1 MSKRPAVFKPTG
13 LRSFYERQGFDPAR
27 QLAYK
32 YKIQQVLYQF
42 KVVDPPA
49 AQLAT
54 PAKRGTSGVG
64 MIRPG
69 GDGRAPEVGD
79 GGNMGVIAKLNVDHL
94 IGKEVG
100 TSTILK
106 ELARGGMAI
115 VFIAY
120 QRTLKRQIA
129 LKILPKSMLT
139 PKTAE
144 RFQSEAE
151 SAAILSHPNIIPVY
165 EVGETDDF
173 LFFTMQLVQGKSLG
187 RYIQMAM
194 KNLLPSRR
202 SIPVDEAARIT
213 VKVLDA
219 LAYAHGEEIIHR
231 DIKPDNIL
239 IERHTQRPLITD
251 FGVAKVLRGED
262 DKTPMIQG
270 TPVYMPPEQI
280 LGRDVDA
287 RSDIYAVGTM
297 LFKMLSPDL
306 PFPPYSSKTDLLKQ
320 KIRRKDGIF
329 LKRPSEV
336 NPHVDEE
343 IDRVILKAT
352 AYRQEDRYAD
362 CRSFMQDL
370 EHYRQSL

>member
-1 MSKRPAVFKPTG
+1 MRRYRANAMSA
-13 LRSFYERQGFDPAR
+13 
-27 QLAYK
+27 
-32 YKIQQVLYQF
+32 
-42 KVVDPPA
+42 
-49 AQLAT
+49 
-54 PAKRGTSGVG
+54 
-64 MIRPG
+64 
-69 GDGRAPEVGD
+69 
-79 GGNMGVIAKLNVDHL
+79 IAKIKVDHL

-129 LKILPKSMLT
+129 LKILPKTLMT
-139 PKTAE
+139 PKTAQ

-187 RYIQMAM
+187 RMIEMAR

-202 SIPVDEAARIT
+202 TIPLEEAVRIT
-213 VKVLDA
+213 MLILDA
-219 LAYAHGEEIIHR
+219 LYYAHGEDIIHR
-231 DIKPDNIL
+231 DIKPDNVL
-239 IERHTQRPLITD
+239 VEKHTQRPLITD

-262 DKTPMIQG
+262 DKMPMIQG

-280 LGRDVDA
+280 LGRKVDS

-297 LFKMLSPDL
+297 LFKMLAPVL
-306 PFPPYSSKTDLLKQ
+306 PFPPYRSKMDLLKQ
-320 KIRRKDGIF
+320 KVRRKDGIF

-336 NPHVDEE
+336 NAHADET
-343 IDRVILKAT
+343 IDSIVMKAT
-352 AYRQEDRYAD
+352 AYRKEDRYDD
-362 CRSFMQDL
+362 CRLFKQDL
-370 EHYRQSL
+370 ESYSQSI

>member
-1 MSKRPAVFKPTG
+1 
-13 LRSFYERQGFDPAR
+13 
-27 QLAYK
+27 
-32 YKIQQVLYQF
+32 
-42 KVVDPPA
+42 
-49 AQLAT
+49 
-54 PAKRGTSGVG
+54 
-64 MIRPG
+64 
-69 GDGRAPEVGD
+69 
-79 GGNMGVIAKLNVDHL
+79 MGAIANIKVDHL

-100 TSTILK
+100 TATILK

-139 PKTAE
+139 PKTAR

-187 RYIQMAM
+187 RMIDAVR

-202 SIPVDEAARIT
+202 TIPLEEAVRIT
-213 VKVLDA
+213 IHILDA
-219 LAYAHGEEIIHR
+219 LHYAHGQEIIHR

-239 IERHTQRPLITD
+239 VEKHTQRPLITD

-262 DKTPMIQG
+262 ERLPMIQG
-270 TPVYMPPEQI
+270 TPVYMPPEQV
-280 LGRDVDA
+280 LGREVDA

-306 PFPPYSSKTDLLKQ
+306 PFPPYSSKTELLKL
-320 KIRRKDGIF
+320 KVRRKDGIF
-329 LKRPSEV
+329 VRRPSEV
-336 NPHVDEE
+336 NPHADETLDQ
-343 IDRVILKAT
+343 IVLKAT
-352 AYRQEDRYAD
+352 AYRREDRYAD
-362 CRSFMQDL
+362 CRLFMQDL
-370 EHYRQSL
+370 ESYARSF

>member
-1 MSKRPAVFKPTG
+1 MADA
-13 LRSFYERQGFDPAR
+13 LRILETAE
-27 QLAYK
+27 
-32 YKIQQVLYQF
+32 I
-42 KVVDPPA
+42 
-49 AQLAT
+49 
-54 PAKRGTSGVG
+54 
-64 MIRPG
+64 
-69 GDGRAPEVGD
+69 
-79 GGNMGVIAKLNVDHL
+79 MGAIAKLNVDHL

-129 LKILPKSMLT
+129 LKILPKNLLT
-139 PKTAE
+139 PKTAT

-151 SAAILSHPNIIPVY
+151 SAAILSHPNILPVY
-165 EVGETDDF
+165 EVGETDEF

-187 RYIQMAM
+187 RFIQMVQ

-202 SIPVDEAARIT
+202 TIPVDEAVRIT
-213 VKVLDA
+213 VNVLDA
-219 LAYAHGEEIIHR
+219 LAYAHAEEIIHR

-239 IERHTQRPLITD
+239 IESHTQRPLITD

-262 DKTPMIQG
+262 EKAPMIQG

-320 KIRRKDGIF
+320 KIRRKDGMF

-336 NPHVDEE
+336 NPYVDEA
-343 IDRVILKAT
+343 IDRIIIKAT
-352 AYRQEDRYAD
+352 AYRQEDRYDD
-362 CRSFMQDL
+362 CRSFKQDL
-370 EHYRQSL
+370 EHYRQTL

>member
-1 MSKRPAVFKPTG
+1 MRRYRANAMSA
-13 LRSFYERQGFDPAR
+13 
-27 QLAYK
+27 
-32 YKIQQVLYQF
+32 
-42 KVVDPPA
+42 
-49 AQLAT
+49 
-54 PAKRGTSGVG
+54 
-64 MIRPG
+64 
-69 GDGRAPEVGD
+69 
-79 GGNMGVIAKLNVDHL
+79 IAKIKVDHL

-129 LKILPKSMLT
+129 LKILPKKLMT
-139 PKTAE
+139 AKTAQ

-187 RYIQMAM
+187 RIIEMAR

-202 SIPVDEAARIT
+202 TIPLEEAVRIT
-213 VKVLDA
+213 MLILDA
-219 LAYAHGEEIIHR
+219 LYYAHGEDIIHR
-231 DIKPDNIL
+231 DIKPDNVL
-239 IERHTQRPLITD
+239 VEKHTQRPLITD

-262 DKTPMIQG
+262 EKMPMIQG

-280 LGRDVDA
+280 LGRKVDA

-297 LFKMLSPDL
+297 LFKMLAPVL
-306 PFPPYSSKTDLLKQ
+306 PFPPYRSKMDLLKQ
-320 KIRRKDGIF
+320 KVRRKDGIF

-336 NPHVDEE
+336 NAHADET
-343 IDRVILKAT
+343 IDGIVLKAT
-352 AYRQEDRYAD
+352 AYRKEDRYAD
-362 CRSFMQDL
+362 CRQFMQDL
-370 EHYRQSL
+370 KSYSQSL

>member
-1 MSKRPAVFKPTG
+1 
-13 LRSFYERQGFDPAR
+13 
-27 QLAYK
+27 
-32 YKIQQVLYQF
+32 
-42 KVVDPPA
+42 
-49 AQLAT
+49 
-54 PAKRGTSGVG
+54 
-64 MIRPG
+64 
-69 GDGRAPEVGD
+69 
-79 GGNMGVIAKLNVDHL
+79 MGAIANINVDHL

-100 TSTILK
+100 TATILK

-120 QRTLKRQIA
+120 QRTLRRQIA
-129 LKILPKSMLT
+129 LKILPKKLLT
-139 PKTAE
+139 PKTAQ

-187 RYIQMAM
+187 RIIEMVR

-202 SIPVDEAARIT
+202 TLPLEEAVRIT
-213 VKVLDA
+213 TEVLDA
-219 LAYAHGEEIIHR
+219 LYYAHGEDIIHR

-239 IERHTQRPLITD
+239 VEKHTQRPLITD

-262 DKTPMIQG
+262 ERMPMIQG

-280 LGRDVDA
+280 LGREVDA

-297 LFKMLSPDL
+297 LFKMLAPEL

-320 KIRRKDGIF
+320 KVRRKDGIF
-329 LKRPSEV
+329 LKRPSEM
-336 NPHVDEE
+336 NPSADEA
-343 IDRVILKAT
+343 IDRIVFKAT
-352 AYRQEDRYAD
+352 AYRKEDRYED
-362 CRSFMQDL
+362 CRQFKQDL
-370 EHYRQSL
+370 ETYAQSN

>member
-1 MSKRPAVFKPTG
+1 MALTAGHHATALFEKPKAVN
-13 LRSFYERQGFDPAR
+13 A
-27 QLAYK
+27 
-32 YKIQQVLYQF
+32 
-42 KVVDPPA
+42 
-49 AQLAT
+49 
-54 PAKRGTSGVG
+54 
-64 MIRPG
+64 
-69 GDGRAPEVGD
+69 
-79 GGNMGVIAKLNVDHL
+79 MGAIANINVDHL

-100 TSTILK
+100 TATILK

-129 LKILPKSMLT
+129 LKILPKKLLT
-139 PKTAE
+139 SKTAQ

-187 RYIQMAM
+187 RIIEMVR

-202 SIPVDEAARIT
+202 TLPLEEAVRIT
-213 VKVLDA
+213 TEVLDA
-219 LAYAHGEEIIHR
+219 LYYAHGEDIIHR

-239 IERHTQRPLITD
+239 VEKHTQRPLITD

-262 DKTPMIQG
+262 ERMPMIQG

-280 LGRDVDA
+280 LGREVDA

-297 LFKMLSPDL
+297 LFKMLAPEL

-320 KIRRKDGIF
+320 KVRRKDGIF

-336 NPHVDEE
+336 NPYADET
-343 IDRVILKAT
+343 IDRIVFKAT
-352 AYRQEDRYAD
+352 AYRKEDRYED
-362 CRSFMQDL
+362 CRQFKQDL
-370 EHYRQSL
+370 EAYAQSN

>member
-1 MSKRPAVFKPTG
+1 MLGSAGQAARVS
-13 LRSFYERQGFDPAR
+13 LRKLETAD
-27 QLAYK
+27 
-32 YKIQQVLYQF
+32 
-42 KVVDPPA
+42 
-49 AQLAT
+49 T
-54 PAKRGTSGVG
+54 
-64 MIRPG
+64 
-69 GDGRAPEVGD
+69 
-79 GGNMGVIAKLNVDHL
+79 MGAIAKLKVDHL

-129 LKILPKSMLT
+129 LKILPKMLLT
-139 PKTAE
+139 PKAAM

-187 RYIQMAM
+187 RMIEMVR

-202 SIPVDEAARIT
+202 TIPVDEAVRIT
-213 VKVLDA
+213 LKVLDA

-239 IERHTQRPLITD
+239 VEKHTQRPLITD

-262 DKTPMIQG
+262 EKMPMIQG

-297 LFKMLSPDL
+297 FFKMLSPDL
-306 PFPPYSSKTDLLKQ
+306 PFPPYRSKTDLLKQ

-336 NPHVDEE
+336 NPYVDDA
-343 IDRVILKAT
+343 IDRIILKAT
-352 AYRQEDRYAD
+352 AYRQDDRYAD
-362 CRSFMQDL
+362 CRMFMQDL
-370 EHYRQSL
+370 EHYLQTL

>member
-1 MSKRPAVFKPTG
+1 MALTAGHHATALFKMPKAVN
-13 LRSFYERQGFDPAR
+13 A
-27 QLAYK
+27 
-32 YKIQQVLYQF
+32 
-42 KVVDPPA
+42 
-49 AQLAT
+49 
-54 PAKRGTSGVG
+54 
-64 MIRPG
+64 
-69 GDGRAPEVGD
+69 
-79 GGNMGVIAKLNVDHL
+79 MGAIANINVDHL

-100 TSTILK
+100 TATILK

-120 QRTLKRQIA
+120 QRTLRRQIA
-129 LKILPKSMLT
+129 MKILPKKLLT
-139 PKTAE
+139 PKTAQ

-187 RYIQMAM
+187 RIIEMVR

-202 SIPVDEAARIT
+202 TLPLEEAVRIT
-213 VKVLDA
+213 TEVLDA
-219 LAYAHGEEIIHR
+219 LYYAHGEDIIHR

-239 IERHTQRPLITD
+239 VEKHTQRPLITD

-262 DKTPMIQG
+262 ERMPMIQG

-280 LGRDVDA
+280 LGREVDA

-297 LFKMLSPDL
+297 LFKMLAPEL

-320 KIRRKDGIF
+320 KVRRKDGIF
-329 LKRPSEV
+329 LKRPSEM
-336 NPHVDEE
+336 NPSADEA
-343 IDRVILKAT
+343 IDRIVFKAT
-352 AYRQEDRYAD
+352 AYRKEDRYED
-362 CRSFMQDL
+362 CRQFKQDL
-370 EHYRQSL
+370 ETYAQSN

>member
-1 MSKRPAVFKPTG
+1 
-13 LRSFYERQGFDPAR
+13 
-27 QLAYK
+27 
-32 YKIQQVLYQF
+32 
-42 KVVDPPA
+42 
-49 AQLAT
+49 
-54 PAKRGTSGVG
+54 
-64 MIRPG
+64 
-69 GDGRAPEVGD
+69 
-79 GGNMGVIAKLNVDHL
+79 MGAIANINVDHL

-100 TSTILK
+100 TATILK

-120 QRTLKRQIA
+120 QRTLRRQIA
-129 LKILPKSMLT
+129 LKILPKKLLT
-139 PKTAE
+139 PKTAQ

-187 RYIQMAM
+187 RIIEMVR

-202 SIPVDEAARIT
+202 TLPLEEAVRIT
-213 VKVLDA
+213 TEILDA
-219 LAYAHGEEIIHR
+219 LYYAHGEDIIHR

-239 IERHTQRPLITD
+239 VEKHTQRPLITD

-262 DKTPMIQG
+262 ERMPMIQG

-280 LGRDVDA
+280 LGREVDA

-297 LFKMLSPDL
+297 LFKMLAPEL

-320 KIRRKDGIF
+320 KVRRKDGIF
-329 LKRPSEV
+329 LKRPSEM
-336 NPHVDEE
+336 NPSADEA
-343 IDRVILKAT
+343 IDRIVFKAT
-352 AYRQEDRYAD
+352 AYRKEDRYED
-362 CRSFMQDL
+362 CRQFKQDL
-370 EHYRQSL
+370 ETYAQSN

>member
-1 MSKRPAVFKPTG
+1 
-13 LRSFYERQGFDPAR
+13 
-27 QLAYK
+27 
-32 YKIQQVLYQF
+32 
-42 KVVDPPA
+42 
-49 AQLAT
+49 
-54 PAKRGTSGVG
+54 
-64 MIRPG
+64 
-69 GDGRAPEVGD
+69 
-79 GGNMGVIAKLNVDHL
+79 MGAIAKINVDHL
-94 IGKEVG
+94 LGKEVG
-100 TSTILK
+100 TATILK

-129 LKILPKSMLT
+129 LKILPKKLLT
-139 PKTAE
+139 PKTAQ

-187 RYIQMAM
+187 RIIEMVR

-202 SIPVDEAARIT
+202 TLPLEEAVRIT
-213 VKVLDA
+213 TEVLDA
-219 LAYAHGEEIIHR
+219 LYYAHGEDIIHR

-239 IERHTQRPLITD
+239 VEKHTQRPLITD

-262 DKTPMIQG
+262 ERMPMIQG

-280 LGRDVDA
+280 LGREVDA

-297 LFKMLSPDL
+297 LFKMLSPEL

-320 KIRRKDGIF
+320 KVRRKDGIF
-329 LKRPSEV
+329 LKRPSEM
-336 NPHVDEE
+336 NPSADEA
-343 IDRVILKAT
+343 IDRIVFKAT
-352 AYRQEDRYAD
+352 AYRKEDRYED
-362 CRSFMQDL
+362 CRQFKQDL
-370 EHYRQSL
+370 ETYAQSN

>member
-1 MSKRPAVFKPTG
+1 MSA
-13 LRSFYERQGFDPAR
+13 
-27 QLAYK
+27 
-32 YKIQQVLYQF
+32 
-42 KVVDPPA
+42 
-49 AQLAT
+49 
-54 PAKRGTSGVG
+54 
-64 MIRPG
+64 
-69 GDGRAPEVGD
+69 
-79 GGNMGVIAKLNVDHL
+79 IAKIKVDHL

-129 LKILPKSMLT
+129 LKILPKKLMT
-139 PKTAE
+139 AKTAQ

-187 RYIQMAM
+187 RIIEMAR

-202 SIPVDEAARIT
+202 TIPLEEAVRIT
-213 VKVLDA
+213 MLILDA
-219 LAYAHGEEIIHR
+219 LYYAHGEDIIHR
-231 DIKPDNIL
+231 DIKPDNVL
-239 IERHTQRPLITD
+239 VEKHTQRPLITD

-262 DKTPMIQG
+262 EKMPMIQG

-280 LGRDVDA
+280 LGRKVDA

-297 LFKMLSPDL
+297 LFKMLAPVL
-306 PFPPYSSKTDLLKQ
+306 PFPPYRSKMDLLKQ
-320 KIRRKDGIF
+320 KVRRKDGIF

-336 NPHVDEE
+336 NAHADET
-343 IDRVILKAT
+343 IDGIVLKAT
-352 AYRQEDRYAD
+352 AYRKEDRYAD
-362 CRSFMQDL
+362 CRQFMQDL
-370 EHYRQSL
+370 KSYSQSL

>member
-1 MSKRPAVFKPTG
+1 
-13 LRSFYERQGFDPAR
+13 
-27 QLAYK
+27 
-32 YKIQQVLYQF
+32 
-42 KVVDPPA
+42 
-49 AQLAT
+49 
-54 PAKRGTSGVG
+54 
-64 MIRPG
+64 
-69 GDGRAPEVGD
+69 
-79 GGNMGVIAKLNVDHL
+79 
-94 IGKEVG
+94 
-100 TSTILK
+100 
-106 ELARGGMAI
+106 MAI

-129 LKILPKSMLT
+129 LKILPKNLLT
-139 PKTAE
+139 PKTAR

-165 EVGETDDF
+165 EVGETGDF

-187 RYIQMAM
+187 RLIQMAQ

-202 SIPVDEAARIT
+202 TIPVDEAVRIT

-239 IERHTQRPLITD
+239 IEKHTQRPLITD

-262 DKTPMIQG
+262 EKTPMIQG

-306 PFPPYSSKTDLLKQ
+306 PFPSYSSKTDLLKQ
-320 KIRRKDGIF
+320 KVRRKDGIF

-336 NPHVDEE
+336 NPYADED
-343 IDRVILKAT
+343 IDRIILKAT

-370 EHYRQSL
+370 EHYIQSL

>member
-1 MSKRPAVFKPTG
+1 MALTAGHHATALFKMPKAVN
-13 LRSFYERQGFDPAR
+13 A
-27 QLAYK
+27 
-32 YKIQQVLYQF
+32 
-42 KVVDPPA
+42 
-49 AQLAT
+49 
-54 PAKRGTSGVG
+54 VG
-64 MIRPG
+64 
-69 GDGRAPEVGD
+69 A
-79 GGNMGVIAKLNVDHL
+79 IANINVDHL

-100 TSTILK
+100 TATILK

-120 QRTLKRQIA
+120 QRTLRRQIA
-129 LKILPKSMLT
+129 LKILPKKLLT
-139 PKTAE
+139 PKTAQ

-187 RYIQMAM
+187 RIIEMVR

-202 SIPVDEAARIT
+202 TLPLEEAVRIT
-213 VKVLDA
+213 TEILDA
-219 LAYAHGEEIIHR
+219 LYYAHGEDIIHR

-239 IERHTQRPLITD
+239 VEKHTQRPLITD

-262 DKTPMIQG
+262 ERMPMIQG

-280 LGRDVDA
+280 LGREVDA

-297 LFKMLSPDL
+297 LFKMLAPEL

-320 KIRRKDGIF
+320 KVRRKDGIF
-329 LKRPSEV
+329 LKRPSEM
-336 NPHVDEE
+336 NPSADEA
-343 IDRVILKAT
+343 IDRIVFKAT
-352 AYRQEDRYAD
+352 AYRKEDRYED
-362 CRSFMQDL
+362 CRQFKQDL
-370 EHYRQSL
+370 ETYAQSN